1 MREERGKEEETRKEG
16 GWEGRR
22 VEGRVGGREGGREGG
37 KVGGREGGIIRTWR
51 DGENR
56 VILRAGTPFRQV
68 GRPLHKNYTRL
79 SETSVRQF
87 HPWCSSRTP
96 PAALATLCS
105 RDLSISTRSISRDT
119 RTSGYSMTGCG
130 TTL

>member
-16 GWEGRR
+16 GLEGRR

-37 KVGGREGGIIRTWR
+37 KVGGREGGRIRTWR

-68 GRPLHKNYTRL
+68 
-79 SETSVRQF
+79 EE
-87 HPWCSSRTP
+87 
-96 PAALATLCS
+96 
-105 RDLSISTRSISRDT
+105 DLSIKIIRVSVRLQSVNFIHGVRRALPPLRSPHCLKGPLDQYSLDLE
-119 RTSGYSMTGCG
+119 GYTYKV
-130 TTL
+130 TL

>member
-16 GWEGRR
+16 GLEGRR

-37 KVGGREGGIIRTWR
+37 KVGGREGGRIRTWR

-96 PAALATLCS
+96 PAALATLSQGTS
-105 RDLSISTRSISRDT
+105 RSVLARSRGIHVQVV
-119 RTSGYSMTGCG
+119 
-130 TTL
+130 TL